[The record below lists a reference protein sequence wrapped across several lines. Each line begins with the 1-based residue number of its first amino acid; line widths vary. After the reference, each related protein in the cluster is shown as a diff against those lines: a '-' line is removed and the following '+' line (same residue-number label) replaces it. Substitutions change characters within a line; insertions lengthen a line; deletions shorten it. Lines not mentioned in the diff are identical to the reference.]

1 MKKAAAALIG
11 LALAVASIAP
21 ALAATA
27 TITGQ
32 LVDVHCYT
40 MDKANTGNAHKGMS
54 ATCAQ
59 DCAKKGSPVALL
71 TADGKVYEIA
81 GDLTATNNAK
91 LVPHMSHTV
100 EIAGDVVEKGGKTT
114 ITAADLKMI
123 KR

>member
-1 MKKAAAALIG
+1 MQKTAAALMG

-27 TITGQ
+27 AITGQ

-40 MDKANTGNAHKGMS
+40 MEKANTGIAHKGMS
-54 ATCAQ
+54 STCAQ

-81 GDLTATNNAK
+81 GDLTANNNAK

-100 EIAGDVVEKGGKTT
+100 EITGDVVEKGGKTT